1 VSAARD
7 SSGVKDFGLL
17 KDDELVRLFAHARD
31 KGDRDR
37 AVEIWEE
44 IVTRHFDR
52 VVAMVSAWR
61 YPGSGDRVQE
71 KDRDEAISLALWKV
85 GKKLVGTFKGT
96 TLPELRAAMKRA
108 VDFACRD
115 TLRRVGAYEKHQ
127 AGSLD
132 EPASEDSNLSR
143 YEEELSDEGGFD
155 EFERNEERRSAAE
168 RVAAALKKVP
178 SEDMR
183 RVLELTLD
191 GLEVAQIAAQLNT
204 SKDNV
209 YQLRSRGMKKLK
221 EVLGDGLD

>member
-115 TLRRVGAYEKHQ
+115 TLRRVGAYERHQ

-132 EPASEDSNLSR
+132 EAAGEDSNLSR

-155 EFERNEERRSAAE
+155 EFERNEERRSATE

>member
-1 VSAARD
+1 
-7 SSGVKDFGLL
+7 VKDFGLL

-71 KDRDEAISLALWKV
+71 KDRDEAVSLALWKV

-115 TLRRVGAYEKHQ
+115 TLRRVGAYERHQ

-132 EPASEDSNLSR
+132 EAAGEDSNLSR

-155 EFERNEERRSAAE
+155 EFERNEERRSATE

-183 RVLELTLD
+183 RVLDLTLD

>member
-1 VSAARD
+1 M
-7 SSGVKDFGLL
+7 L
-17 KDDELVRLFAHARD
+17 KDDELVRHFANARD

-37 AVEIWEE
+37 AVEIWDE

-71 KDRDEAISLALWKV
+71 KDRDEAVSLALWKV
-85 GKKLVGTFKGT
+85 GKKLVDTFKGT

-127 AGSLD
+127 AGSLN
-132 EPASEDSNLSR
+132 ETAGEDSNASK
-143 YEEELSDEGGFD
+143 YEDELADDGGF
-155 EFERNEERRSAAE
+155 EAFERAEESRSAAE
-168 RVAAALKKVP
+168 RVAAALKKLP
-178 SEDMR
+178 DNMR
-183 RVLELTLD
+183 QVLELTLD
-191 GLEVAQIAAQLNT
+191 GLDVPQIASKLNT